1 MPPTEAFK
9 KHDLYGSL
17 LRLNPNSN
25 ERSYARRRWY
35 VRFVSGT
42 GGNLYYAC
50 ASAGDAAHHLLP
62 GIPTQDVTARQVGP
76 DSYEVDVEYYRP
88 TINTRMDDVIQ
99 MGTVAVQ
106 ERVFRLPYTVDAGDN
121 ATTSVDADS
130 GLPTGDW
137 IGYPKSGVDEA
148 AGKVVMPIGVQE
160 VPSVLWPVPVSTVIV
175 RGRITSVQWV
185 ALFAGSG
192 TASNIGKW
200 NSVPFVFAGITF
212 SASTLRFDGMTNSVT
227 TGLGDAGAVTEYN
240 VSYKFTW
247 KPKGWSVQR
256 IKKNPTLPGSLDTDI
271 VSEVGPTVDYTG
283 LFPTS

>member
-1 MPPTEAFK
+1 MPTEANK
-9 KHDLYGSL
+9 RSDLYGSL
-17 LRLNPNSN
+17 LRLNPNTT

-35 VRFVSGT
+35 VRFVSGS
-42 GGNLYYAC
+42 GGNLYHAC
-50 ASAGDAAHHLLP
+50 AAAGDDDHPLIP
-62 GIPTQDVTARQVGP
+62 GIPVQDVTAKQVGP

-106 ERVFRLPYTVDAGDN
+106 ERVFRLPYTVDAGNN
-121 ATTSVDADS
+121 ATTSVDAGS

-137 IGYPKSGVDEA
+137 IGYPKSGVDED
-148 AGKVVMPIGVQE
+148 AGKVVMPIGTQE

-175 RGRITSVQWV
+175 RGRITSSQWID
-185 ALFAGSG
+185 LFAGG
-192 TASNIGKW
+192 GAASNVGKW
-200 NSVPFVFAGITF
+200 NSGTFSFAGINF
-212 SASTLRFDGMTNSVT
+212 SANTLRFDGLTNSVT

-256 IKKNPTLPGSLDTDI
+256 IKKSPTLPGSLDTAI
-271 VSEVGPTVDYTG
+271 VSEVGPTISYTG